1 MPTVLLSVKQA
12 AERLGEHPDTTRAR
26 LRRGGQ
32 APGGLT
38 GVKLNPRGPWKVTE
52 AAIEHLIKKSTR

>member
-26 LRRGGQ
+26 LRAGELKGTRFS
-32 APGGLT
+32 
-38 GVKLNPRGPWKVTE
+38 KRGPWKVTE
-52 AAIEHLIKKSTR
+52 SAIEHLIKRSTR